1 MTFVMITHT
10 MRQRIISYLEQHKGS
25 SAQEISNALRVTS
38 ADIRHHLSYLVKSDQ
53 IQAAGFR
60 NDNKK
65 GRPACVY
72 DLSEHV
78 IGDNIAGL
86 CSNLLE
92 LLTDEKD
99 HSISDET
106 IKKLAILVTPKL
118 NQVQAKKITN
128 KLAALV
134 LALNNLGYQSKWE
147 ARISAPRIIFE
158 HCPYK
163 KIINSH
169 PELCIMDKLMLQ
181 NALQVEVDQIAR
193 LEKNLRAT
201 EFCMFEV
208 SIN

>member
-1 MTFVMITHT
+1 
-10 MRQRIISYLEQHKGS
+10 
-25 SAQEISNALRVTS
+25 
-38 ADIRHHLSYLVKSDQ
+38 
-53 IQAAGFR
+53 
-60 NDNKK
+60 
-65 GRPACVY
+65 
-72 DLSEHV
+72 
-78 IGDNIAGL
+78 
-86 CSNLLE
+86 
-92 LLTDEKD
+92 
-99 HSISDET
+99 
-106 IKKLAILVTPKL
+106 
-118 NQVQAKKITN
+118 
-128 KLAALV
+128 LV

-208 SIN
+208 SVN